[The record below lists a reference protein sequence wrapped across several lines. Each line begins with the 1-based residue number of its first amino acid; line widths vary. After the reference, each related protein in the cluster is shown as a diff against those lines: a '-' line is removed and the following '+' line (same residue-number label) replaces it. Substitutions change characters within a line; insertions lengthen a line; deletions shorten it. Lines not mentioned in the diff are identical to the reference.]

1 MSQWHAD
8 LDGATLAKGARL
20 TVLSQHRVVRVL
32 TADTLSIETPDGQRF
47 GAVVVD
53 RTAGEIRLVA
63 DDGPQVSLELLLDE
77 SLPSAEQIPGT
88 FSRGT
93 FSRQVWSAR

>member
-8 LDGATLAKGARL
+8 LDGATLARGARL
-20 TVLSQHRVVRVL
+20 TVLSDHRVVRVV
-32 TADTLSIETPDGQRF
+32 TADRLSIETPDGQRF

-53 RTAGEIRLVA
+53 RTAGDIRLVT

-77 SLPSAEQIPGT
+77 SLPAPEQPPGV
-88 FSRGT
+88 

>member
-1 MSQWHAD
+1 VSQWHAD
-8 LDGATLAKGARL
+8 LDGATLARGARL
-20 TVLSQHRVVRVL
+20 TVLSDHRVVRVL

-47 GAVVVD
+47 AALVVD
-53 RTAGEIRLVA
+53 RTAGDIRLVA

-77 SLPSAEQIPGT
+77 SLPSPEPTPGV
-88 FSRGT
+88 